1 MHRRLRPR
9 TLHTASLSTNQE
21 DQPSPPRRRRSRNLP
36 NGELTLTSASADEL
50 PAADAQPANNE
61 QAGDNEKPAPIVFD
75 EVVGSVYQSYPL
87 LEAALFSRNI
97 ALGQQVGASGAFD
110 TKLKAA
116 SENGPQGF
124 YQTYRQNVGVIQPT
138 YWGGEVFAGYRI
150 GRGDF
155 QPWYLNGKPTTL
167 VSSRPGSGPTGS

>member
-1 MHRRLRPR
+1 M
-9 TLHTASLSTNQE
+9 
-21 DQPSPPRRRRSRNLP
+21 
-36 NGELTLTSASADEL
+36 TLTSASADEL

-150 GRGDF
+150 GRGDY
-155 QPWYLNGKPTTL
+155 QPWYLNVKPTWRR
-167 VSSRPGSGPTGS
+167 VQGRVAGPTGS